1 MNLDSKKH
9 YPTFKTVVLVGR
21 PKIFLLC
28 CSVFKWY
35 FFGTKP
41 VARLRNGNASV
52 KGKVLAHF
60 QVVNQGELGRGR

>member
-1 MNLDSKKH
+1 ML
-9 YPTFKTVVLVGR
+9 
-21 PKIFLLC
+21 
-28 CSVFKWY
+28 

-60 QVVNQGELGRGR
+60 QVVNQGELGRGGNTHITFISENAQV